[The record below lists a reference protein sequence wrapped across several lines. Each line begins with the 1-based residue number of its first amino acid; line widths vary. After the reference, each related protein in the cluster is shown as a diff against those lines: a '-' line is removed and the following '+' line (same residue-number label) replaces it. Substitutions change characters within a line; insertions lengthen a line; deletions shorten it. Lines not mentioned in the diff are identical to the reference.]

1 MSNTFVAVA
10 YDDMYTALEVRLQL
24 LRMQKEYL
32 LDLDDAVV
40 AVRDDKGKVKLHQIH
55 NMTAAGAVSGSFWG
69 LLIGLIFMNPLLG
82 LAAGAAGGMGRPV
95 DVTSGDAAATAI
107 GSAADPTTAIRASAA
122 RVGGSDLRT
131 RGRGTMDLQGSE
143 AAYDSRC
150 RAEPCASLR
159 TRASQIRAPTTHA
172 VMHTSAV
179 ARTRGGY
186 HTR

>member
-32 LDLDDAVV
+32 LDLNDAVV

-82 LAAGAAGGMGRPV
+82 LAAGAAGGAISGALTDIGIDDEFMKRLASELKPGSSVLFVLVKNFTPDKVLAELEGTGGRLLK
-95 DVTSGDAAATAI
+95 TSLSHEDETKLQAVLDAVKP
-107 GSAADPTTAIRASAA
+107 D
-122 RVGGSDLRT
+122 
-131 RGRGTMDLQGSE
+131 E
-143 AAYDSRC
+143 
-150 RAEPCASLR
+150 
-159 TRASQIRAPTTHA
+159 
-172 VMHTSAV
+172 AV
-179 ARTRGGY
+179 APVIEKSA
-186 HTR
+186 

>member
-82 LAAGAAGGMGRPV
+82 LAAGAAGGAISGALTDIGIDDEFMKRLASELKPGSSVLFVLVKNFTPDKVLAELEGTGGRLLK
-95 DVTSGDAAATAI
+95 TSLSHEDETKLQAVLDAVKP
-107 GSAADPTTAIRASAA
+107 D
-122 RVGGSDLRT
+122 
-131 RGRGTMDLQGSE
+131 E
-143 AAYDSRC
+143 
-150 RAEPCASLR
+150 
-159 TRASQIRAPTTHA
+159 
-172 VMHTSAV
+172 AV
-179 ARTRGGY
+179 APVIEKSA
-186 HTR
+186 